1 MALSPD
7 RRYLMYYVTF
17 EPETDKNGLW
27 LLDLQDAKPT
37 PQKLPFFGSYRW
49 RDNERLIYVPF
60 DPEAATHD
68 FYEFNVRT
76 GQTRSLFPAGTNL
89 TIANSDWRISPDGRK
104 IALVAANGTTLD
116 GVWVLELDQ
125 DQASK

>member
-1 MALSPD
+1 MVYGYWICKDS
-7 RRYLMYYVTF
+7 
-17 EPETDKNGLW
+17 
-27 LLDLQDAKPT
+27 KPV

-60 DPEAATHD
+60 DPEATTHD

-104 IALVAANGTTLD
+104 IALVAANGTALD